1 MKKQILLTTDTLKK
15 TAKDKK
21 VDYDTAWKDVIEDL
35 FKLFLLEFY
44 QEIYQDIDFRKKPVF
59 LSKELRRIIKDNKIG
74 KRFADVLVKVHLKD
88 GSIRCLFI
96 HIEVQGKPD
105 KTLPE
110 RMFVYNYRIY
120 DHYRESNEEVISL
133 AMLTDDDPDFRPD
146 HYQIHR
152 WGFNHIMT
160 FPIVKI
166 LDYKDRLAELE
177 ASKNPMA
184 MVILAQLKSLEAQH
198 ADPQTKYNIKL
209 QLFKDCFK
217 KGYNKKQIRVLVKF
231 IDWIINLPER
241 YIEKLHN
248 ELSTLKEGKIM
259 SYVTSF
265 EKIGEKRGIV
275 KGSKM
280 NALENARKMLMDN
293 LPIEAIIKYTGLA
306 KGQITRLMKES
317 AILQK

>member
-1 MKKQILLTTDTLKK
+1 
-15 TAKDKK
+15 
-21 VDYDTAWKDVIEDL
+21 
-35 FKLFLLEFY
+35 
-44 QEIYQDIDFRKKPVF
+44 
-59 LSKELRRIIKDNKIG
+59 
-74 KRFADVLVKVHLKD
+74 
-88 GSIRCLFI
+88 
-96 HIEVQGKPD
+96 
-105 KTLPE
+105 
-110 RMFVYNYRIY
+110 
-120 DHYRESNEEVISL
+120 
-133 AMLTDDDPDFRPD
+133 
-146 HYQIHR
+146 
-152 WGFNHIMT
+152 MT

-166 LDYKDRLAELE
+166 LDYKDRLSELE

>member
-1 MKKQILLTTDTLKK
+1 MIKQKQQ
-15 TAKDKK
+15 TA
-21 VDYDTAWKDVIEDL
+21 
-35 FKLFLLEFY
+35 
-44 QEIYQDIDFRKKPVF
+44 
-59 LSKELRRIIKDNKIG
+59 RRI
-74 KRFADVLVKVHLKD
+74 V
-88 GSIRCLFI
+88 
-96 HIEVQGKPD
+96 
-105 KTLPE
+105 
-110 RMFVYNYRIY
+110 
-120 DHYRESNEEVISL
+120 
-133 AMLTDDDPDFRPD
+133 
-146 HYQIHR
+146 HR

-166 LDYKDRLAELE
+166 LDYKNRLAELE

-241 YIEKLHN
+241 YKEKLHN

-265 EKIGEKRGIV
+265 EKIGEKRGI
-275 KGSKM
+275 KK
-280 NALENARKMLMDN
+280 NALENAKKMLVEN
-293 LPIEAIIKYTGLA
+293 LPIEMILRITGLA
-306 KGQITRLMKES
+306 KGQVTRLMKES
-317 AILQK
+317 ALPQK